1 MMRNVG
7 KEGAFSVFS
16 CLFTMDLLYSAENIV
31 EMAHFKNY
39 SSFNEIGMLMC
50 GENCAAWLNLST
62 GCEKEL
68 ERRCSRLDS
77 KPFSHIASE

>member
-16 CLFTMDLLYSAENIV
+16 SLFTMDLLYSAENIV

-39 SSFNEIGMLMC
+39 SSFNEKGMLMC
-50 GENCAAWLNLST
+50 GENCATWLNPST

-68 ERRCSRLDS
+68 ERRYSRLDS
-77 KPFSHIASE
+77 KPLSHIASE